1 MPQRGQTVVFFKVT
15 VGVMKNE
22 IALSFQRCQ
31 LIANLLVGRRQRGL
45 ELLQV
50 AVEFGSTLRHKFQ

>member
-1 MPQRGQTVVFFKVT
+1 MFFKVT

>member
-1 MPQRGQTVVFFKVT
+1 MFFKVT

-22 IALSFQRCQ
+22 IALPFQRCQ
-31 LIANLLVGRRQRGL
+31 LIANLIVSRRQRGL

-50 AVEFGSTLRHKFQ
+50 AVEFDSAA